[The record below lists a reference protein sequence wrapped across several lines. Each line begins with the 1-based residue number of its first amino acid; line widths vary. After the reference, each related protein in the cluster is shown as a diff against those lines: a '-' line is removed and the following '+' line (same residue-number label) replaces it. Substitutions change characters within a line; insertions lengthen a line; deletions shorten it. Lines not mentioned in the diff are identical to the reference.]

1 MELMRSA
8 SLPVNR
14 PPVQAIAA
22 MAAAGMAIFA
32 LSVLVTRVGTVVAVA
47 GFSAMAIVFALCLL
61 PRAAAFVAVLI
72 LYTNF
77 GVVFFGTP
85 LYQAVAGSSAA
96 LLALPVAD
104 RLLIRNQ
111 APRFDRVFGLMVL
124 FLIVL
129 LLSAFGAEDM
139 PLAISEIVQ
148 YVTEGLLIYLLIINV
163 VRSSRDLHNI
173 MTAAILACAVLSM
186 MTIYQAATHQYQY
199 QFGGLA
205 KRVEAIQETERRTR
219 AREQVVVEE
228 EVAPIAAPEEDGIA
242 LIDRASGPIGDPNRF
257 AQILLVVL
265 PWALYFSRHAQ
276 TALAR
281 LAAVASAALILT
293 GVALTYSRGAF
304 ITMAVL
310 VLCLLLWRY
319 IKPVRLALAVLVLVA
334 IVAAIAPGVLSR
346 VASIGGVGLLAQ
358 EDAHVEPDGAI
369 RGRATEM
376 LAALAVFIDH
386 PFIGV
391 GPGQYVPFYSE
402 RYQLLDE
409 LSFRHLPRPREAH
422 NLYVS
427 IGAETGA
434 AGLLVF
440 LGIIVTLFMG
450 LGWARR
456 FWLLRSRRRADL
468 AVAFLLSLVSYLGTG
483 MFLHLSFERYLWF
496 LVGVTSAAVWVLR
509 QEQLRR
515 VAEEGHVNVA
525 SGRGY
530 MAGPWRW

>member
-1 MELMRSA
+1 MEFMRSA
-8 SLPVNR
+8 SFPAHRLPIH
-14 PPVQAIAA
+14 AAAATAAA
-22 MAAAGMAIFA
+22 MTIFIV
-32 LSVLVTRVGTVVAVA
+32 SVVVARLGAVVAVA
-47 GFSAMAIVFALCLL
+47 GISALAIVFALCLL
-61 PRAAAFVAVLI
+61 PRAAAFVAVVI
-72 LYTNF
+72 LYSNF

-129 LLSAFGAEDM
+129 LLSAFVAEDM
-139 PLAISEIVQ
+139 PLAITEIVQ

-163 VRSSRDLHNI
+163 VRSGRDLHAV
-173 MTAAILACAVLSM
+173 MTAAIVACAVLSM
-186 MTIYQAATHQYQY
+186 MTIFQAATHQYQY

-219 AREQVVVEE
+219 AQEQQAVEDE
-228 EVAPIAAPEEDGIA
+228 LVPIAPPPEDGIA

-276 TALAR
+276 TPLAR

-304 ITMAVL
+304 ITMALL

-319 IKPVRLALAVLVLVA
+319 IKPARLALGVLVLVA
-334 IVAAIAPGVLSR
+334 IVAATAPGVLAR
-346 VASIGGVGLLAQ
+346 VASIGGVGLLAK
-358 EDAHVEPDGAI
+358 EDAQVEPDGAI

-391 GPGQYVPFYSE
+391 GPGQYVPYYSE
-402 RYQLLDE
+402 RYQLLE
-409 LSFRHLPRPREAH
+409 EVSFRHLPRPREAH

-427 IGAETGA
+427 IAAETGA

-440 LGIIVTLFMG
+440 LAIIVTLFMG
-450 LGWARR
+450 LRWARR
-456 FWLLRSRRRADL
+456 FWLLRSRRRTDL
-468 AVAFLLSLVSYLGTG
+468 AVAFALSLVSYLGTG

-496 LVGVTSAAVWVLR
+496 LVGATSAAVYVLR

-515 VAEEGHVNVA
+515 LAEEGHVNVA
-525 SGRGY
+525 GTRAHVPGS
-530 MAGPWRW
+530 WR